1 MFLFLRYS
9 LVPEKN
15 HDSKRAY
22 TRRAGVGVLSAEPE
36 KLQRIQ
42 TESRTCN
49 SLVARTRS
57 LLPSQLYLDHSHC
70 PVLAPATLAALP
82 FTRAIPD
89 RDVFYVAHPV
99 APFTF
104 GLKASSVVVIDRR
117 RRQCRGLSRGAGLRP
132 HRASAGSI
140 EIFPAARA
148 RGVTIPGLRRC
159 CMK

>member
-1 MFLFLRYS
+1 MSEIPFPPLKPAQSHY
-9 LVPEKN
+9 
-15 HDSKRAY
+15 
-22 TRRAGVGVLSAEPE
+22 
-36 KLQRIQ
+36 
-42 TESRTCN
+42 
-49 SLVARTRS
+49 RS
-57 LLPSQLYLDHSHC
+57 LLPWRLYLDHSHC

-82 FTRAIPD
+82 STRAIPD

-117 RRQCRGLSRGAGLRP
+117 RRQCRVPSPGARLRSR
-132 HRASAGSI
+132 RASAGSI

-159 CMK
+159 CME